1 MKKSIFILVAIGLFG
16 LSSAYSQTVNNVLV
30 KDIDVQYIQIVGT
43 SQLLSNKVTI
53 EIDFGQ
59 LNKVFSSNDTQV
71 KDVSGKLLK
80 FNSMIDALN
89 FFSENGYKFVSA
101 YALTIGTQNVYHYL
115 MEKNNK

>member
-1 MKKSIFILVAIGLFG
+1 MITIGLFG
-16 LSSAYSQTVNNVLV
+16 FSGLYAQTVNDVLI

-59 LNKVFSSNDTQV
+59 LNKVFSAKDTQV
-71 KDVSGKLLK
+71 KDVDGKLLK

-89 FFSENGYKFVSA
+89 FFSKNKYKFVNA
-101 YALTIGTQNVYHYL
+101 YAISVNGQNIYHYI
-115 MEKNNK
+115 MEKEKG

>member
-1 MKKSIFILVAIGLFG
+1 MKKTIFCLLAMCLMG
-16 LSSAYSQTVNNVLV
+16 LSNLKSQTVNDVLI

-59 LNKVFSSNDTQV
+59 ATKFFSTKDTQV
-71 KDVSGKLLK
+71 KDETGKLMK

-89 FFSENGYKFVSA
+89 FFSKNGYRFVTA
-101 YALTIGTQNVYHYL
+101 YVITIANQNVYHYL
-115 MEKNNK
+115 LEKNK